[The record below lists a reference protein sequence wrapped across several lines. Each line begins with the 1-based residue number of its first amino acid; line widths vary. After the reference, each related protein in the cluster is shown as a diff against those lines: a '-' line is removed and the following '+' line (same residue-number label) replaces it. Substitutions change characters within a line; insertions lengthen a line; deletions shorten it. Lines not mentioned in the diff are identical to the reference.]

1 MTMTL
6 RYFRVT
12 FYHQDFR
19 ITTTIDNLNMGIDEN
34 TDVTKAQAINDIRYV
49 ASIKLRDNLPFVG
62 LGGMGDWFIKHAK
75 AITIDELKGDGT
87 TNWVKTEVVA

>member
-12 FYHQDFR
+12 FYHQDFH
-19 ITTTIDNLNMGIDEN
+19 ITTTINNLNMGIDEN
-34 TDVTKAQAINDIRYV
+34 TDVTKAQAIYDIRYV

-62 LGGMGDWFIKHAK
+62 LSGMGDWFIKHAK
-75 AITIDELKGDGT
+75 AITIDELKGDGKEWFT
-87 TNWVKTEVVA
+87 AEVVA

>member
-12 FYHQDFR
+12 FYHQDFH
-19 ITTTIDNLNMGIDEN
+19 IATTINNLNMGIDEN
-34 TDVTKAQAINDIRYV
+34 TDVTKAQAIYDIRYV

-87 TNWVKTEVVA
+87 NNWVKTEVVA